1 MKLHSVSLNRCRT
14 VFSLELA
21 MPGPPEAELEP
32 SNDLAAWGGVGW
44 VLELSSC
51 VLSLGCNTRL
61 HNDLKW
67 DS

>member
-1 MKLHSVSLNRCRT
+1 
-14 VFSLELA
+14 

-32 SNDLAAWGGVGW
+32 SNDLAAWGGIGW